1 MILPIKL
8 HTREGLMQLWSGVQH
23 YPKQLQLQL
32 KREIDRRN
40 RLRHLGKPFTFI
52 FLLCFNIL
60 ASQNVVDTTKV
71 YESSIFAMDES
82 DDCSV
87 RAMASLG
94 YSYFDSHEALKEE
107 GREDCTGVTLRT
119 LLYALM
125 RTGRVIEA
133 VEVPMTNAKR
143 FIDKSAEKGYS
154 YLLFNTRHVFTIK
167 EDSNGVFEVWGN
179 PTDRYAIVLGYIKL
193 SNSLKSRL

>member
-1 MILPIKL
+1 MRLPIEL

-23 YPKQLQLQL
+23 YPKQLQLRL

-52 FLLCFNIL
+52 LLLCFNIL
-60 ASQNVVDTTKV
+60 VSQNVVDTTKV
-71 YESSIFAMDES
+71 YEDAIYAMDETQ
-82 DDCSV
+82 DCSV
-87 RAMASLG
+87 RAIASLG
-94 YSYFDSHEALKEE
+94 YSYFDSHEALKNE
-107 GREDCTGVTLRT
+107 GREDCSGVTLRT

-125 RTGRVIEA
+125 RTDRVIEA

-143 FIDKSAEKGYS
+143 FIDKNAETGYS

-179 PTDRYAIVLGYIKL
+179 PQDRYAIVLGYIKL